1 MFYVRNHLPV
11 PDLDPSVENYAV
23 EVSLSPDGDSTKV
36 ITLNLDQLK
45 TKFKQY
51 SVTASLQCAGN
62 RRSEMNQFKTVRGL
76 QWTQAAMGNAT
87 WTGPRLMDVL
97 LDAGLQMAPDE
108 IEEWQ
113 ILFEG
118 ADMDPTSAPY
128 GASIPLA
135 KALDPRAD
143 VILALEMNG
152 EPLNRDHGFPCRVVV
167 PGTTGARWVK
177 WLS

>member
-113 ILFEG
+113 IYLLISKK
-118 ADMDPTSAPY
+118 P
-128 GASIPLA
+128 
-135 KALDPRAD
+135 
-143 VILALEMNG
+143 
-152 EPLNRDHGFPCRVVV
+152 
-167 PGTTGARWVK
+167 
-177 WLS
+177 